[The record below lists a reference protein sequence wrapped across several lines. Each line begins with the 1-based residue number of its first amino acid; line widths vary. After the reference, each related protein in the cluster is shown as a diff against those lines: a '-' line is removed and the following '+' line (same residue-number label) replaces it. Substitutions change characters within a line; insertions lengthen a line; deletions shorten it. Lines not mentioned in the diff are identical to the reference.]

1 MFKIINGKGTGSNTQ
16 KSAVNTSPQ
25 VKITSPV
32 TRRRSLS
39 WLRRVQ
45 TSLTPRTKKA
55 LDWLEAN
62 SVRLP
67 K

>member
-32 TRRRSLS
+32 TRRSLS

-45 TSLTPRTKKA
+45 TSLTLRTKKA

>member
-25 VKITSPV
+25 VKITSPA
-32 TRRRSLS
+32 TRRSLS

-45 TSLTPRTKKA
+45 TSLTSRTKKA

>member
-25 VKITSPV
+25 VKITSPAI
-32 TRRRSLS
+32 RRSLS

>member
-25 VKITSPV
+25 VKITSPA
-32 TRRRSLS
+32 TRRSLS

-45 TSLTPRTKKA
+45 TSLTPRTKK
-55 LDWLEAN
+55 LWIG
-62 SVRLP
+62 
-67 K
+67 